1 VKKRHSSDIR
11 TIWIGRLALHD
22 HYAFIGVVLIA
33 LLMTPFVVL
42 RTPMDIY
49 PAIYIAVVR
58 VPCPSDAERKAD
70 FGKRLHG

>member
-1 VKKRHSSDIR
+1 MNHLDWSSSTSSSLCFCWGGAD
-11 TIWIGRLALHD
+11 TLVMDPLVA
-22 HYAFIGVVLIA
+22 
-33 LLMTPFVVL
+33 L